1 VRDVPHAAIFSVR
14 HEFFKQ
20 DGQGAESGADSGPI
34 RRSIVRQAAM
44 FGDEV
49 LAAGGRVALFFEHV
63 MDP

>member
-1 VRDVPHAAIFSVR
+1 VR